1 MTAPPEVGE
10 GTSADLV
17 VVGSGAAGLT
27 GALVAAI
34 GGARVT
40 VLEKTDLI
48 GGTTAI
54 SGGGAWVPCNPVMAE
69 VGLEDSREA
78 ALTYLRAC
86 TGEAGD
92 EAMHEALVD
101 TGPEMVR
108 LLLDAGIPFQAWPAE
123 GGAIDYRGWLPG
135 GMRGGRTIEV
145 LGFSVSELGEWAD
158 KLRKAPELRSAENM
172 LEYYR
177 QSMHLVRPGS
187 ETAGRMATP
196 DPPEV
201 DTYWRGTALVARL
214 LKACLDRGVVVHVN
228 TPARE
233 LIVEEGRVVGVR
245 ATHDGQ
251 TQDFRAPHVLMAT
264 GGYAHSEEL
273 KRLWLNRPLE
283 YTCENEANEGD
294 GHRMGAAVGAQLA
307 GLGDAWWMPHT
318 PMLGPD
324 GVANAAGT
332 REDRSV
338 PHTMMVNPAG
348 KRFMNESVNYYDAGE
363 SFGDKTGA
371 APRNWPAWL
380 IFDSQGVERYAI
392 LAWKIPPAEY
402 RPDFVHEGGTVEE
415 LAAVDRGR
423 RHDAGAERG
432 ALQRVRPQRRGRG
445 LPPRRERVGP
455 GLGRSRARAQPLA
468 RHAGEGSVL
477 RCAHVPRRHLDA
489 WRAAD
494 RRHWAGALGA
504 ARRAR
509 PRTVRVRELLQRRG
523 CRVLRRS
530 GGDDRTG
537 HDVRVSHRTTGRGGG
552 GSVAQRAVMERIRHG
567 ELF

>member
-1 MTAPPEVGE
+1 MGGGRDVVTAEHEEARV
-10 GTSADLV
+10 SQFDLV

-40 VLEKTDLI
+40 VLEKTDLV

-69 VGLEDSREA
+69 VGLEDSREQ

-86 TGEAGD
+86 TGEEGE
-92 EAMHEALVD
+92 EAMHEAMVD
-101 TGPEMVR
+101 AGPEMVR
-108 LLLDAGIPFQAWPAE
+108 VLQDAGIPFQAWPAV

-145 LGFSVSELGEWAD
+145 LGISVSELGGWAD
-158 KLRKAPELRSAENM
+158 KLRKAPELRSSENM
-172 LEYYR
+172 LDYYR
-177 QSMHLVRPGS
+177 QSMHLASPDS
-187 ETAGRMATP
+187 DTAAAMATP

-214 LKACLDRGVVVHVN
+214 LRACLERGVVVQVD
-228 TPARE
+228 TPAVE
-233 LIVEEGRVVGVR
+233 LIMEDGCVAGVS
-245 ATHDGQ
+245 AHHGGESIE
-251 TQDFRAPHVLMAT
+251 FRALHVLMAT
-264 GGYAHSEEL
+264 GGYGRSEEL
-273 KRLWLNRPLE
+273 KRLWLTRPLD

-371 APRNWPAWL
+371 APRHWPAWL
-380 IFDSQGVERYAI
+380 IFDSQGIERYAI
-392 LAWKIPPAEY
+392 LAWKIPPPEY
-402 RPDFVHEGGTVEE
+402 RPDFVHEGSTIEE
-415 LAAVDRGR
+415 LAKSIEVHPATLRASVERFNGFARSGIDEDFQRGENAWDRAWGDPDHGPNPSLGTLEKGPFFAVPMYPGAISTRGGLR
-423 RHDAGAERG
+423 IDATGRVLSALRGEPIPGLYAAGNCSNGTATGAY
-432 ALQRVRPQRRGRG
+432 A
-445 LPPRRERVGP
+445 GP
-455 GLGRSRARAQPLA
+455 GATIGPAMTFGYLVGRQVAAAVTAKAR
-468 RHAGEGSVL
+468 
-477 RCAHVPRRHLDA
+477 
-489 WRAAD
+489 
-494 RRHWAGALGA
+494 
-504 ARRAR
+504 
-509 PRTVRVRELLQRRG
+509 
-523 CRVLRRS
+523 
-530 GGDDRTG
+530 
-537 HDVRVSHRTTGRGGG
+537 
-552 GSVAQRAVMERIRHG
+552 
-567 ELF
+567 

>member
-415 LAAVDRGR
+415 LAASIGVDATTLEQSVERFNGFARSGVDEDFHRGENAWDR
-423 RHDAGAERG
+423 AWGDPEHGPNPSLGTLEKGPFFAVPMYPGAISTRGGLRIDATGRVLSVLHGEPVPGLYASGNCSNGAAVG
-432 ALQRVRPQRRGRG
+432 CYA
-445 LPPRRERVGP
+445 GP
-455 GLGRSRARAQPLA
+455 GATIGPAMTFGYLIGQQ
-468 RHAGEGSVL
+468 V
-477 RCAHVPRRHLDA
+477 
-489 WRAAD
+489 AA
-494 RRHWAGALGA
+494 AVA
-504 ARRAR
+504 A
-509 PRTVRVRELLQRRG
+509 
-523 CRVLRRS
+523 
-530 GGDDRTG
+530 
-537 HDVRVSHRTTGRGGG
+537 SHNTR
-552 GSVAQRAVMERIRHG
+552 
-567 ELF
+567 